1 MRTLNYKSEYQKLLS
16 SEIVL
21 YLTQIYEQKSQQ
33 NLFIEAQ
40 KDALSEL
47 LEIAST
53 EAFDYDQL

>member
-16 SEIVL
+16 AEIVL